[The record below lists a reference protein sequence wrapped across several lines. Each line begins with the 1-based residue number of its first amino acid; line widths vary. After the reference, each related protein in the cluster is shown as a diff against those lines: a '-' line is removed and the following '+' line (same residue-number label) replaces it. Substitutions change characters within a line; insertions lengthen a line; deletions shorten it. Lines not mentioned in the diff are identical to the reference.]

1 MYFVDHGALMNE
13 WEKKDITAF
22 RFWDGLISHKIV
34 TLTEQT
40 RQDYIKRFK
49 TNPKKIRSIYNWIPE
64 EVLKARRPYDS
75 TSKRL
80 LQLEDSARKKDMI
93 CW

>member
-1 MYFVDHGALMNE
+1 MNE

-49 TNPKKIRSIYNWIPE
+49 TI
-64 EVLKARRPYDS
+64 
-75 TSKRL
+75 
-80 LQLEDSARKKDMI
+80 RKKFRASI
-93 CW
+93 IGYRKKY